1 LALSDL
7 LRRAARLVAAP
18 FRAVSGVG
26 SAATA
31 QVAPQA
37 QATPPSPRHRERP
50 PAREGRGGGR
60 GRGPRAEGR
69 AEGRDGRPMR
79 GRDERERPA
88 APRPRRQ
95 PPALA
100 PGAVVIPRDQHGI
113 SRKDISNNALRVL
126 YRLDEAGFQAY
137 LVGGAVRDL
146 LLGGRPKD
154 FDVATDASPD
164 QVRQLFRN
172 CRLIGRRFRLAHI
185 HFGQEII
192 EVATFRGTGDDGD
205 RKLDNGR
212 LLRDN
217 IYGSLEEDIFRRDF
231 TINALYYNI
240 ADFSLRDDAGGV
252 ADIGARRL
260 RLIGEPEARFRE
272 DPVRML
278 RAVRFAAKLGFEL
291 EPAMARA
298 LPMLAYLLAEVPP
311 PRLFDETTK
320 LFLMGHAERS
330 FDLLREHGLLPALMP
345 QVADELAA
353 DADGRYLSF
362 VREALRGSDQ
372 RVAEGRPLTS
382 GFMLAVLLWPFA
394 QRTHAAMVAKG
405 TEANL
410 AWQHAADAV
419 VMPFCQRV
427 AVPRRISL
435 VSQEIWTLQG
445 WLTQRTRRR
454 VVRLLAHPRFR
465 AAWDFLVLRAS
476 VEPALS
482 ELVDWWRQT
491 QSLDEAS
498 LEGHL
503 GQVPGDGPA
512 GDGQGKRRRR
522 RGGRR
527 RGGGQGGAGGGD

>member
-1 LALSDL
+1 
-7 LRRAARLVAAP
+7 
-18 FRAVSGVG
+18 
-26 SAATA
+26 
-31 QVAPQA
+31 
-37 QATPPSPRHRERP
+37 
-50 PAREGRGGGR
+50 
-60 GRGPRAEGR
+60 
-69 AEGRDGRPMR
+69 MR

>member
-1 LALSDL
+1 MALSDL

-18 FRAVSGVG
+18 FRAVSGAG
-26 SAATA
+26 SAAAA
-31 QVAPQA
+31 QVAPQP
-37 QATPPSPRHRERP
+37 QAAPPSPRHRERP

-60 GRGPRAEGR
+60 GRGTR
-69 AEGRDGRPMR
+69 AEGRDGRPVR
-79 GRDERERPA
+79 GHDERERP

-100 PGAVVIPRDQHGI
+100 PGAVVIPRDQHNI
-113 SRKDISNNALRVL
+113 SRRDISNNALRVL

-217 IYGSLEEDIFRRDF
+217 VYGSLEEDIFRRDF

-311 PRLFDETTK
+311 ARLFDETTK

-353 DADGRYLSF
+353 DPDGRYLAF

-382 GFMLAVLLWPFA
+382 GFLLAVLLWPSA
-394 QRTHAAMVAKG
+394 QRTHATLVAKG

-465 AAWDFLVLRAS
+465 AAWDFLVLRTA
-476 VEPALS
+476 VEPELA
-482 ELVDWWRQT
+482 ELVEWWRQT

-503 GQVPGDGPA
+503 GQVASEGAEA
-512 GDGQGKRRRR
+512 GGQGKRRRR